1 MEVAQPA
8 DRGDR
13 GSQAEQEVTLEE
25 MREHVKPKEKAG
37 RQRRQPEPLRRV
49 GKQSLRRRLPNM
61 VRRAIITLT
70 YGSTTDFTRRVRRP
84 VDVARLFNISATT
97 VHSVIRKFQEQGCLL
112 EDFDDRRKRRVSKVE
127 RIDPAIR

>member
-1 MEVAQPA
+1 MSMSTRPRRTYSRPSVQMS
-8 DRGDR
+8 G
-13 GSQAEQEVTLEE
+13 LW
-25 MREHVKPKEKAG
+25 EHVKPKEKAG

-97 VHSVIRKFQEQGCLL
+97 VHSVIRKFQEQGC
-112 EDFDDRRKRRVSKVE
+112 
-127 RIDPAIR
+127 

>member
-61 VRRAIITLT
+61 VR
-70 YGSTTDFTRRVRRP
+70 
-84 VDVARLFNISATT
+84 
-97 VHSVIRKFQEQGCLL
+97 
-112 EDFDDRRKRRVSKVE
+112 
-127 RIDPAIR
+127 

>member
-1 MEVAQPA
+1 MEVQPA
-8 DRGDR
+8 DRGDH
-13 GSQAEQEVTLEE
+13 SNDEQMEQQEVTLEM

-97 VHSVIRKFQEQGCLL
+97 AHSVIRKF
-112 EDFDDRRKRRVSKVE
+112 
-127 RIDPAIR
+127 